1 MHTPYIRLARR
12 DDFPD
17 IAALIDGQNKTPET
31 QCLISGEGYESIH
44 RQMVAYDDISEICF
58 AVAVGDDDGRLV
70 GAFGSE
76 FDEELGR
83 GWLWGPF
90 VLAGH
95 LEPLA
100 SALFEE
106 LLEILPPTVRQLDSF
121 LHVANRQGHRFYL
134 DHGFRKDCLAH
145 VYVADRPEAPIA
157 LSEPCPAF
165 EHRCAGSLIALHDA
179 TFPNTYETGP
189 GMIAKIDA
197 DHQVFCWTAGDD
209 VLGYV
214 YATAAE
220 VAAEGCLDFLGVRA
234 DARRRGLGRRLLLTA
249 LKWLFE
255 VKQVMQVSLTVYD
268 DQTPARSLYEAVGF
282 RLKHSGWSYQ
292 RDLTGLY
299 KISSR

>member
-1 MHTPYIRLARR
+1 MHTTHIRPARR
-12 DDFPD
+12 DDFPH
-17 IAALIDGQNKTPET
+17 IAALIDDRNKTPET

-44 RQMVAYDDISEICF
+44 RQMVAYADVAEICF
-58 AVAVGDDDGRLV
+58 AIAVGGGNDRLA

-76 FDEELGR
+76 FDEKLGR

-90 VLAGH
+90 VQAEH

-100 SALFEE
+100 SALFEA
-106 LLEILPPTVRQLDSF
+106 LLEILPPTIRRLDSF

-134 DHGFRKDCLAH
+134 EHGFRKDCLAH
-145 VYVADRPEAPIA
+145 VYVADRPEAPLT

-165 EHRCAGSLIALHDA
+165 EHRYAGSLIALHDA

-197 DHQVFCWTAGDD
+197 DHQVFCWTAGED
-209 VLGYV
+209 VVGYV
-214 YATAAE
+214 YAT
-220 VAAEGCLDFLGVRA
+220 VAEGSTEGCVDFLGVRA

-255 VKQVMQVSLTVYD
+255 VKQVVQVSLTVYD
-268 DQTPARSLYEAVGF
+268 DEAPARSLYEATGF
-282 RLKHSGWSYQ
+282 RLKHSGWSY
-292 RDLTGLY
+292 
-299 KISSR
+299 KKEW

>member
-1 MHTPYIRLARR
+1 MHTTHIRPARR
-12 DDFPD
+12 DDFPH
-17 IAALIDGQNKTPET
+17 IAALIDDRNKTPET
-31 QCLISGEGYESIH
+31 QCLISGEGQESIH
-44 RQMVAYDDISEICF
+44 RQMVAYADVSEICF
-58 AVAVGDDDGRLV
+58 AVAVDDDDGRLV

-90 VLAGH
+90 VLAEH

-106 LLEILPPTVRQLDSF
+106 LLQILPPTVRQLDSF

-134 DHGFRKDCLAH
+134 EHGFQKARLAH
-145 VYVADRPEAPIA
+145 VYVANRPEAPLA
-157 LSEPCPAF
+157 LREPCSAF
-165 EHRCAGSLIALHDA
+165 EHRYAEALIALHDA

-189 GMIAKIDA
+189 GMIAKIDTN
-197 DHQVFCWTAGDD
+197 HQVFVCTGGND

-214 YATAAE
+214 YAT
-220 VAAEGCLDFLGVRA
+220 VAEGSAEGYVDFLGVRA
-234 DARRRGLGRRLLLTA
+234 DARRRGLGKRLLLTT

-255 VKQVMQVSLTVYD
+255 VRHVPQVGLTVYD

-282 RLKHSGWSYQ
+282 RLKHSGWGY
-292 RDLTGLY
+292 RKDLTGF
-299 KISSR
+299 

>member
-1 MHTPYIRLARR
+1 MHTIHIRPARR
-12 DDFPD
+12 DDFPH
-17 IAALIDGQNKTPET
+17 IAALIGDRNKTPEA
-31 QCLISGEGYESIH
+31 QCLISGEGCESIH
-44 RQMVAYDDISEICF
+44 RQMVAYADVSEICF
-58 AVAVGDDDGRLV
+58 AVAIGDEDDHLV

-90 VLAGH
+90 VLAEH

-100 SALFEE
+100 SALFEA
-106 LLEILPPTVRQLDSF
+106 LLEILPPTIRQLDSF

-134 DHGFRKDCLAH
+134 EHGFRKDCLAH
-145 VYVADRPEAPIA
+145 VYVAHRPEAPIP
-157 LSEPCPAF
+157 LPEPCPTL
-165 EHRCAGSLIALHDA
+165 EHRYAGSLVALHDA

-197 DHQVFCWTAGDD
+197 DHQVFVWTRGED

-214 YATAAE
+214 YAT
-220 VAAEGCLDFLGVRA
+220 VAEGATEGYVDFLGVRA

-255 VKQVMQVSLTVYD
+255 VRHVPQVGLTVYD
-268 DQTPARSLYEAVGF
+268 DQTPARSLYEAAGF
-282 RLKHSGWSYQ
+282 CLKHSGWSYQ
-292 RDLTGLY
+292 
-299 KISSR
+299 KEW